1 MSPRVVVT
9 DDCAGTGQCVV
20 VAEDIFELDDDGLS
34 VVIRAPDTPERLAA
48 ARRAADLC
56 PMAAI
61 RIED

>member
-1 MSPRVVVT
+1 MRVVVT
-9 DDCAGTGQCVV
+9 EDCAGTGQCVG
-20 VAEDIFELDDDGLS
+20 VAPGIFELDDDGLS
-34 VVIRAPDTPERLAA
+34 RVIAQPVTSEEIEA